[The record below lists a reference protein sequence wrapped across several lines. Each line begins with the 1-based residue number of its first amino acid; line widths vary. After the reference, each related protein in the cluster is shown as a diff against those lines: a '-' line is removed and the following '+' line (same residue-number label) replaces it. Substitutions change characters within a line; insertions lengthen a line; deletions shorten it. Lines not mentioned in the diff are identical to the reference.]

1 MRRYFLIILFLASFT
16 SCEKLDNTKKASS
29 NKKIIDSLA
38 IQKRSKTKEIKTLNY
53 ELDSLRKL
61 SDSLKAISK

>member
-1 MRRYFLIILFLASFT
+1 MKKYFLIILILVLFT
-16 SCEKLDNTKKASS
+16 SCEKLDKTKKTSS

-38 IQKRSKTKEIKTLNY
+38 LQKRSKTEEIETLNS